1 MILTTLT
8 GRYDHLFQCYRSEA
22 QRGYA
27 TGPGSLSQH
36 EIEWNSNSGS
46 LAPESVSLHSTKQP
60 LPTASTGEASS
71 GHSVAPSRPQICY
84 ILAHEFP
91 EGKSQTL
98 AAQ

>member
-1 MILTTLT
+1 MILITLT
-8 GRYDHLFQCYRSEA
+8 GRYDHLFPCYRSEA

-36 EIEWNSNSGS
+36 EIEWNSNPGS

-60 LPTASTGEASS
+60 LPIASTGEASS
-71 GHSVAPSRPQICY
+71 GHSVAPSRLQICY